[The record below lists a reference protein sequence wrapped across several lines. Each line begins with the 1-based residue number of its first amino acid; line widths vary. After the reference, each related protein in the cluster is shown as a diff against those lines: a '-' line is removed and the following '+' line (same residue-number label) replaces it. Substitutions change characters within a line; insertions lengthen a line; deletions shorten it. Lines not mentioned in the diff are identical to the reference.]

1 LVEYKGWRS
10 PRKVIVL
17 IFTRKLGE
25 TIRIGDNIRIKIV
38 DIKGKQVRVGIEAP
52 LDVVVHRE
60 EIYLKILEENLQAAE
75 VESVDL
81 NEVTKL
87 WRPEK

>member
-1 LVEYKGWRS
+1 M
-10 PRKVIVL
+10 L

-25 TIRIGDNIRIKIV
+25 TIRIGDHIRIKIV

-52 LDVVVHRE
+52 LDVIVHRE

>member
-1 LVEYKGWRS
+1 M
-10 PRKVIVL
+10 L
-17 IFTRKLGE
+17 IFTRKIGE
-25 TIRIGDNIRIKIV
+25 TIRIGDHIRIKIV
-38 DIKGKQVRVGIEAP
+38 DIKGKQVRIGIEAP
-52 LDVVVHRE
+52 PEVAVHRE

-81 NEVTKL
+81 NEANNL

>member
-1 LVEYKGWRS
+1 
-10 PRKVIVL
+10 VL

>member
-1 LVEYKGWRS
+1 M
-10 PRKVIVL
+10 L